1 MQNEKG
7 GGTESDVAE
16 AETELPIMMPGLPHA
31 SALQLAA
38 WLQGQLSANQM
49 KNDLVDT
56 LTNCRAVVAC
66 SVHKTAQQSDLG
78 GTNMLSEEVIRCD
91 SGHF

>member
-1 MQNEKG
+1 
-7 GGTESDVAE
+7 
-16 AETELPIMMPGLPHA
+16 MMPGLPHA

-38 WLQGQLSANQM
+38 WLQGQLSADQM

-66 SVHKTAQQSDLG
+66 SVHKTAQQSDLS
-78 GTNMLSEEVIRCD
+78 GTNMLPEEVIRYG
-91 SGHF
+91 SNFFKLIY